1 MACFEIQL
9 YVILNNNIFPAVYVD
24 ITNKLLK
31 NNRYTYYEPEDGFYG
46 AFVNN
51 SWNGMVRMII
61 DDVSSL

>member
-1 MACFEIQL
+1 MLSAAGTN
-9 YVILNNNIFPAVYVD
+9 YNAILEHY
-24 ITNKLLK
+24 
-31 NNRYTYYEPEDGFYG
+31 RYTYCEPEDGFYG